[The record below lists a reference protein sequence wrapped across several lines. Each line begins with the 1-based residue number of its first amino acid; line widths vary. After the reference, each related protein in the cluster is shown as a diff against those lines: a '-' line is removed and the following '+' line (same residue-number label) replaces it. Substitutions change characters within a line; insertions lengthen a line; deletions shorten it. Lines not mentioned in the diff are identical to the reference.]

1 MLERQALGQAAS
13 LGTLYDARS
22 DIFIPLSLFKAAPPV
37 DGDAVTTTR
46 VPSSSVRNSDKDGLN
61 YKFYELGINPN
72 LGASYLAGFLNVNG
86 SGCYLD
92 AKRDTHLAAHASL
105 TYNLTTVNE
114 AINFEASQLKDTFEL
129 RVLQLGLA
137 THIVTEITWG
147 ARSIVTVQQSRPRED
162 QENDDV
168 IREIE
173 GHVKGQISRLGAA
186 ILSGRDVDN
195 PIDTRD
201 ESDSC
206 GIAIY
211 SDLDAAAN
219 GCVPVSLATASSF
232 LRDVP
237 KHVADTND
245 GKGKPVAYKLLPIS
259 EVYALLECGITSHLT
274 TSHLTTNTNKP
285 LNPDHAWKIS
295 RVFDVLAD
303 AYRQLRDYQSTWPE
317 FRDYVSQLDIQT
329 VDDDIERIRAA
340 EKSLQS
346 SVARALIDVRTGKT
360 DEASLWATCDGF
372 FEKEEAHWSSKS
384 SSMEQLDE
392 KIRVIRELVSTGAK
406 YIGFNGLSLDL
417 ALRRIAKDVDV
428 YVLYFCDEARR
439 NNTVIWQQN
448 LDLIRYVLNNHDD
461 PARPP
466 ARVILKDCEYVDKA
480 RVVLFRNAER
490 IIDDVWADRP
500 ESLNKFSAQY

>member
-1 MLERQALGQAAS
+1 MLERPALGQAAS

-22 DIFIPLSLFKAAPPV
+22 DIFVPLSLFKAAPPV

-46 VPSSSVRNSDKDGLN
+46 VPSSKVRYSDKDSLN
-61 YKFYELGINPN
+61 YKFYELGVNPN
-72 LGASYLAGFLNVNG
+72 LGASYLAGFVNVNG
-86 SGCYLD
+86 SGRYLD
-92 AKRDTHLAAHASL
+92 AKHDTHLAAHASL

-114 AINFEASQLKDTFEL
+114 AINFEASQLKDIFDL

-147 ARSIVTVQQSRPRED
+147 ARSIVTAKQSRPREE

-168 IREIE
+168 REID
-173 GHVKGQISRLGAA
+173 GHVKGQILRLGAT

-195 PIDTRD
+195 PIEIQN

-206 GIAIY
+206 EIAIY
-211 SDLDAAAN
+211 SDLDTAAN
-219 GCVPVSLATASSF
+219 GCVSVSLATASSF

-237 KHVADTND
+237 KHVANTND
-245 GKGKPVAYKLLPIS
+245 GKGKPVAYKLLPIPQ
-259 EVYALLECGITSHLT
+259 VYALLKCDITSHLI
-274 TSHLTTNTNKP
+274 TNTNKP

-295 RVFDVLAD
+295 RVFDALAN
-303 AYRQLRDYQSTWPE
+303 AYRQWKDYQSTLLE

-329 VDDDIERIRAA
+329 VDNDIKRIRAA

-384 SSMEQLDE
+384 SSMQQLDE
-392 KIRVIRELVSTGAK
+392 KIRVIRELVSTGAE
-406 YIGFNGLSLDL
+406 YIGFNGLSIDL
-417 ALRRIAKDVDV
+417 ALRSITKDVDV

-439 NNTVIWQQN
+439 NNTAIWQQN

-480 RVVLFRNAER
+480 RVVLFRNAKG

-500 ESLNKFSAQY
+500 ESLSKFSARY